1 MDKDK
6 LSLVILVRLVRTK
19 EIHIANVYGI
29 LWCRKNLTIRFYFLN
44 YENSFVLPM
53 EYVVE
58 VDIFIV
64 HLYGIC
70 KERYLKLKRTDQTV
84 SVYIST

>member
-1 MDKDK
+1 MV
-6 LSLVILVRLVRTK
+6 L
-19 EIHIANVYGI
+19 
-29 LWCRKNLTIRFYFLN
+29 KNFNYKVLFFLN

-53 EYVVE
+53 EYMVE

-70 KERYLKLKRTDQTV
+70 KEKTFET
-84 SVYIST
+84 